1 MASKRVPSHR
11 IQANARCEKKLRGK
25 GRSTAVAQEQ
35 YKGLLKGLQVVRHVK
50 GWKKQQIVFVGWT
63 CGSIHVESFNRNMKT
78 LVVLDSKWDP
88 IRNKLV
94 RRLFEEQDKVLR
106 SYFAQK
112 GGTRSTGGD
121 R

>member
-1 MASKRVPSHR
+1 
-11 IQANARCEKKLRGK
+11 
-25 GRSTAVAQEQ
+25 
-35 YKGLLKGLQVVRHVK
+35 
-50 GWKKQQIVFVGWT
+50 
-63 CGSIHVESFNRNMKT
+63 MKT

-112 GGTRSTGGD
+112 GGTRSKGED
-121 R
+121 RIKCKGREHVHGTRMREDGVRGPWSSDQI